1 METIRPIEPE
11 GLKQSPAGKPEIP
24 EATKFDFPDA
34 PQINSNVGWIDL
46 IRLWI
51 KENLINDI
59 LSSQKGEV
67 MQTKSWLFS
76 KTIIGN
82 IILFAWGFI
91 GPMIGVP
98 VLSPELMFTLTLAYN
113 LIIRFFTKSPVVIV
127 DEVGAE
133 KPWYFSKTV
142 WTNVLSGVWVF
153 VGPLIGV
160 PVLSPDLM
168 AQILNGANVVLRFF
182 TKSKIS

>member
-1 METIRPIEPE
+1 MTQIRPIEPE
-11 GLKQSPAGKPEIP
+11 GLKQSPMKKPEIP
-24 EATKFDFPDA
+24 DA
-34 PQINSNVGWIDL
+34 RKVEVPAAPEVKSSVEWIDL

-59 LSSQKGEV
+59 LSSQKGEI

-82 IILFAWGFI
+82 IILFAWSFI
-91 GPMIGVP
+91 GPMIGIP
-98 VLSPELMFTLTLAYN
+98 TLSPELMFTLTLVYN

-127 DEVGAE
+127 DELGAE

-142 WTNVLSGVWVF
+142 WTNVLTGVWVF
-153 VGPLIGV
+153 VGPIIGV

-168 AQILNGANVVLRFF
+168 AQILDAANIVLRFF